1 MTALPLLALVAGLY
15 GWGMRRTRR
24 PWPAWRAAAMAC
36 ALVALGVAFSG
47 ALGDAADRRL
57 QAHMVEHLLIGLVA
71 PASIAIAA
79 PVGLALRALPTTP
92 RRALGRALTGRVIRL
107 VSRPV
112 VAFPLATAVLFAYHM
127 IPAVFDAAFDAPAV
141 HALEHAALFWTALPC
156 AMLVV
161 GADPL
166 PHRPSGVGIVGWM
179 SVPMVAMAGIGAAYT
194 SWQTVHF
201 AHYAAYAGALGDQQ
215 AAGTVMWAGAA
226 AMVPVTVLAAW
237 LALWREEQ
245 RQRRRDAAMK
255 AAA

>member
-1 MTALPLLALVAGLY
+1 MTALPLLAVVAGLY
-15 GWGMRRTRR
+15 GWGMRRARR
-24 PWPAWRAAAMAC
+24 PWPVWRAAAMAG
-36 ALVALGVAFSG
+36 ALVALGVAFSDGLAG
-47 ALGDAADRRL
+47 ASDRRL
-57 QAHMVEHLLIGLVA
+57 QVHMVEHLLIGLVA
-71 PASIAIAA
+71 PALIAIAA
-79 PVGLALRALPTTP
+79 PVGLALRALPRAP
-92 RRALGRALTGRVIRL
+92 RRALGQALTGRTVRFW
-107 VSRPV
+107 SRPV
-112 VAFPLATAVLFAYHM
+112 VAFPLATAALFAYHT
-127 IPAVFDAAFDAPAV
+127 IPPVFDAAFAAPAV

-245 RQRRRDAAMK
+245 RQRRRDAAME

>member
-24 PWPAWRAAAMAC
+24 PWPVWRAAAMAG
-36 ALVALGVAFSG
+36 ALAALGIAFSG
-47 ALGDAADRRL
+47 ALADAADRRL
-57 QAHMVEHLLIGLVA
+57 EAHMVEHLLIGVVA
-71 PASIAIAA
+71 PALIAVAA
-79 PVGLALRALPTTP
+79 PIGLALRALPRAP
-92 RRALGRALTGRVIRL
+92 RRALGQALTGRAIRFL
-107 VSRPV
+107 SRPV

-127 IPAVFDAAFDAPAV
+127 IPAVFDAAFEAPAV

-166 PHRPSGVGIVGWM
+166 PHRPSGVGVVGWM

-194 SWQTVHF
+194 SWQTIHF
-201 AHYAAYAGALGDQQ
+201 AHYAAFTGALADQQ

-226 AMVPVTVLAAW
+226 AMVPLTVLAAW

-245 RQRRRDAAMK
+245 RQRRRDAATEI
-255 AAA
+255 AV